1 MQRLRRLTKDA
12 GFSQYTILN
21 IFRQHLQIFRAYSA
35 AIFVVLLT
43 IIDVLYVGLVEHKL
57 AHSIGYVF
65 AVWLGAF
72 ATDLV
77 IAIHPKP
84 AIGFPI
90 KHAVMKEVSVI
101 LGCTFLGMVF
111 LSIRF
116 IGNQWETMLPVY
128 RLICSSL
135 LLFTFPILLALI
147 YLIYYRYRPKEL
159 GINLH
164 YWYLPLLIHLIFGGI
179 TLAVVPRNS
188 HWHSFIGQYGILGAL
203 FTGLITAALPEEF
216 TRMLLQT
223 RLGSAFCNKGLGF
236 VIATFIWACM
246 HIPINLHQD
255 PRTSFVSVLSGSLA
269 VMPIGFLWGYL
280 THRTKSLLPAVFV
293 HGPNFWGLQNFHS

>member
-1 MQRLRRLTKDA
+1 MHPLQSLTRDA
-12 GFSQYTILN
+12 GFSQYAILN
-21 IFRQHLQIFRAYSA
+21 IFRQHLQIIRRYPA

-43 IIDVLYVGLVEHKL
+43 ILNVLYIGHTEHQL
-57 AHSIGYVF
+57 AHSIGYLF

-77 IAIHPKP
+77 IAIHPKS

-90 KHAVMKEVSVI
+90 KHSVMKEVGVI
-101 LGCTFLGMVF
+101 LGCTFLGMIF

-116 IGNQWETMLPVY
+116 TSGWWETMSFHY
-128 RLICSSL
+128 RLACSSL
-135 LLFTFPILLALI
+135 LLFTFPIALALI

-164 YWYLPLLIHLIFGGI
+164 YWHLPLLIHLIFGGI
-179 TLAVVPRNS
+179 TLAVVPGNS
-188 HWHSFIGQYGILGAL
+188 HWHSFIGQYGLLGAL

-223 RLGSAFCNKGLGF
+223 RLGFACRNKGLGF

-246 HIPINLHQD
+246 HIPVDRYHD
-255 PRTSFVSVLSGSLA
+255 PRASLISVLSGSLV

-280 THRTKSLLPAVFV
+280 THRTKSLVPAVLV
-293 HGPNFWGLQNFHS
+293 HGLNLWGLQNF